1 MSIRRLPDL
10 LISQIAAGEVVERPA
25 AVVRELVENSI
36 DAGAMRIDVVV
47 DEGGAR
53 RIRVD
58 DDGAGI
64 SADDLPLAFER
75 HATSKIGALEDL
87 EGVASMG
94 FRGEALASVASVARV
109 ELTSATAGAA
119 HAWQMAVEGGAM
131 QGDRPVPAAR
141 TAGTTVDVR
150 DLFFNTPARRKFLK
164 SASTERGHCETVLR
178 RLALAHPQTG
188 FSLQCDGRTVF
199 RVAPQS
205 HSERIAALLGQAF
218 TSEGLAF
225 EGEAGATRVHGVALR
240 PEFAAAKDQ
249 QYLFVNRRYVR
260 DRMLAHAVR
269 EAYRDILHGATAPA
283 CVLFL
288 DTDPA
293 LVDVNVHPAKSEVRF
308 REPQALYR
316 LVFHTLERALAGS
329 ITSSGS
335 SGAGGVRHAHA
346 AAGTGSDIAALRWG
360 TQQTMPLHVSD
371 RVAGQGMPAAWHAA
385 LGDDGL
391 GVTSL
396 SPAGQALPSP
406 SPDRDEHAAGALTT
420 APTMIAAGSVGP
432 PSGGETG
439 GGPDPYRPA
448 GELPPLG
455 HALGLL
461 HGAFILAQNEA
472 GLIVVDMH
480 AAHERILYERLKAQ
494 MDARIESQALLEPL
508 PLEVSEE
515 AAAVVDEHAEDL
527 RGLGV
532 EVSRLGAQR
541 VALRAVPS
549 LLSRGDP
556 RRWLPR
562 LLEEWSAYGRSS
574 ALSAR
579 RDAFLATCAC
589 HAAVRAG
596 RALSLAEM
604 DALLR
609 DLEATER
616 GGHCNHGRPT
626 WRSLPLSELDALFM
640 RGR

>member
-1 MSIRRLPDL
+1 MSIRRLPEL

-36 DAGAMRIDVVV
+36 DAGATHIDVLVE
-47 DEGGAR
+47 EGGAR

-58 DDGAGI
+58 DDGSGI
-64 SADDLPLAFER
+64 GRDDLQLAFER
-75 HATSKIGALEDL
+75 HATSKIGALDDL

-109 ELTSATAGAA
+109 ELISGTPGAM
-119 HAWQMAVEGGAM
+119 HAWRLAVAGGVM
-131 QGDRPVPAAR
+131 QSDRPLPSAR
-141 TAGTTVDVR
+141 TTGTTADVR

-164 SASTERGHCETVLR
+164 SPSTERGHCEAVLR
-178 RLALAHPQTG
+178 RIALAHPRSA

-199 RVAPQS
+199 RVAAQS
-205 HSERIAALLGQAF
+205 PAERITALLGDVFA
-218 TSEGLAF
+218 SAGLAF
-225 EGEAGATRVHGVALR
+225 DGAAGGTRVHGIALR
-240 PEFAAAKDQ
+240 PESATARDQ
-249 QYLFVNRRYVR
+249 QYLFVNRRFVR

-269 EAYRDILHGATAPA
+269 EAYRDILYGATAPA

-288 DTDPA
+288 DTDPT

-329 ITSSGS
+329 IA
-335 SGAGGVRHAHA
+335 GAARD
-346 AAGTGSDIAALRWG
+346 TGSAVRSGQAASTGAHDIAALHWG
-360 TQQTMPLHVSD
+360 TQQSMPLWAAD
-371 RVAGQGMPAAWHAA
+371 VAAVPEMPAAWRAA
-385 LGDDGL
+385 LGAGGAHAGSAGAWLRDG
-391 GVTSL
+391 SAP
-396 SPAGQALPSP
+396 SPASDG
-406 SPDRDEHAAGALTT
+406 AAEQQVEPGHGT
-420 APTMIAAGSVGP
+420 AADAAK
-432 PSGGETG
+432 
-439 GGPDPYRPA
+439 A
-448 GELPPLG
+448 PPLG

-461 HGAFILAQNEA
+461 HGAFILAQNDA
-472 GLIVVDMH
+472 GLVVIDMH

-494 MDARIESQALLEPL
+494 MDQRVESQALLEPL

-515 AAAVVDEHAEDL
+515 AAAVVDLHAEDL
-527 RGLGV
+527 SALGV
-532 EVSRLGAQR
+532 EVSRMGMQN
-541 VALRAVPS
+541 VALRTVPV
-549 LLSRGDP
+549 LLARSDP

-562 LLEEWSAYGRSS
+562 LLEEWAAYGRSS
-574 ALSAR
+574 ALAAR

-589 HAAVRAG
+589 HAAVRVG
-596 RALSLAEM
+596 RVLSLAEM

-626 WRSLPLSELDALFM
+626 WRSLPLAELDALFM

>member
-36 DAGAMRIDVVV
+36 DAGASRIDVVV

-58 DDGAGI
+58 DDGSGI
-64 SADDLPLAFER
+64 GADDLPLAFER

-109 ELTSATAGAA
+109 ELVSAKPDSA
-119 HAWQMAVEGGAM
+119 HAWQIAVEGGAM
-131 QGDRPVPAAR
+131 LTDRPSPAAR
-141 TAGTTVDVR
+141 TTGTTVDVR

-164 SASTERGHCETVLR
+164 SSGTERGHCETVLR
-178 RLALAHPQTG
+178 RLALAHPQVG
-188 FSLQCDGRTVF
+188 FSLHCDGRVVF
-199 RVAPQS
+199 RVAPQNQT
-205 HSERIAALLGQAF
+205 ERIAALLGDIFADA
-218 TSEGLAF
+218 GLLF
-225 EGEAGATRVHGVALR
+225 DGEAGATRVHGIALR
-240 PEFAAAKDQ
+240 PESAATKDQ
-249 QYLFVNRRYVR
+249 QYLFVNRRFVR

-329 ITSSGS
+329 IARSADDGGGS
-335 SGAGGVRHAHA
+335 SRRAPSSAATGA
-346 AAGTGSDIAALRWG
+346 DIAALRWG
-360 TQQTMPLHVSD
+360 TQQTMPLHTSD
-371 RVAGQGMPAAWHAA
+371 RLATPAMPAAWRVA
-385 LGDDGL
+385 LAD
-391 GVTSL
+391 
-396 SPAGQALPSP
+396 SPGG
-406 SPDRDEHAAGALTT
+406 E
-420 APTMIAAGSVGP
+420 SVGP
-432 PSGGETG
+432 GLHDPSPLAASGTHASGSV
-439 GGPDPYRPA
+439 PPLYPA
-448 GELPPLG
+448 GSSDDEMGDRSPPAAAPAKAPPLG

-461 HGAFILAQNEA
+461 HGAFILAQNDA
-472 GLIVVDMH
+472 GLVVVDMH
-480 AAHERILYERLKAQ
+480 AAHERILYERLKVQ
-494 MDARIESQALLEPL
+494 MDARVESQSLLEPL

-515 AAAVVDEHAEDL
+515 AARVVDDHGDEL
-527 RGLGV
+527 RGLGL
-532 EVSRLGAQR
+532 EVSRMGAQS
-541 VALRAVPS
+541 VALRAVPM
-549 LLSRGDP
+549 LLARSDP

-562 LLEEWSAYGRSS
+562 LLEEWANYGRSS

-596 RALSLAEM
+596 RALSLVEM

-609 DLEATER
+609 DLEVTER

-640 RGR
+640 RGQ

>member
-36 DAGAMRIDVVV
+36 DAGASHIDVVV

-53 RIRVD
+53 RICVA

-109 ELTSATAGAA
+109 ELVSATPNVA
-119 HAWQMAVEGGAM
+119 HAWQMTVEGGVMPAD
-131 QGDRPVPAAR
+131 GPSPAAR
-141 TAGTTVDVR
+141 TTGTTVDVC

-164 SASTERGHCETVLR
+164 SSSTERGHCETVLR
-178 RLALAHPQTG
+178 RLALAHPRVG
-188 FSLQCDGRTVF
+188 FSLLCDGRMAF
-199 RVAPQS
+199 RVAPQPQA
-205 HSERIAALLGQAF
+205 ERIAALLGGVFA
-218 TSEGLAF
+218 SEGLIF
-225 EGEAGATRVHGVALR
+225 DGEAAATRVHGIALR

-249 QYLFVNRRYVR
+249 QYLFVNRRFVR

-329 ITSSGS
+329 INRTTGDEGNGPRRTQSSATS
-335 SGAGGVRHAHA
+335 
-346 AAGTGSDIAALRWG
+346 GSDIAALRWG
-360 TQQTMPLHVSD
+360 VQQSMPLHVAD
-371 RVAGQGMPAAWHAA
+371 RVATLEMPPAWRAAAA
-385 LGDDGL
+385 SDNEPGDR
-391 GVTSL
+391 SL
-396 SPAGQALPSP
+396 SAAAPAKA
-406 SPDRDEHAAGALTT
+406 
-420 APTMIAAGSVGP
+420 
-432 PSGGETG
+432 
-439 GGPDPYRPA
+439 
-448 GELPPLG
+448 PPLG

-461 HGAFILAQNEA
+461 HGAFILAQNDA
-472 GLIVVDMH
+472 GLVVVDMH

-494 MDARIESQALLEPL
+494 MDACVESQALLEPL
-508 PLEVSEE
+508 PLDVSEE
-515 AAAVVDEHAEDL
+515 AARVVDDHGDEL
-527 RGLGV
+527 RALGV
-532 EVSRLGAQR
+532 EVSRLGAQS
-541 VALRAVPS
+541 VALRAVPT
-549 LLSRGDP
+549 LLARSDP

-562 LLEEWSAYGRSS
+562 LLEEWANYGRSS

-596 RALSLAEM
+596 RALSLIEM

-626 WRSLPLSELDALFM
+626 WRSLPLPELDALFM
-640 RGR
+640 RGQ